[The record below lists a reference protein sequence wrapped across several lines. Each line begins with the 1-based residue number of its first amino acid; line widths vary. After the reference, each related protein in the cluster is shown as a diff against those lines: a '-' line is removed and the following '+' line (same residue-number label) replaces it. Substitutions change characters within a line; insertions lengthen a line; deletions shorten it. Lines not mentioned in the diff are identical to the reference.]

1 MEFENENQE
10 ITLPVQRKKRQLSEK
25 QLQNFE
31 KARQVRMKNI
41 ELRKQAK
48 KRIDEVKK
56 DQMIKNTNYDD
67 ENKLLQDLLT
77 NLLISQNKIKN
88 KKENKKESKK
98 EIVEEQEPEPE
109 DEEEPIEEE
118 EEPIEEIKPQR
129 PLGSVQKVRTYNK
142 RTTRNQ
148 NIKNKSQ
155 NIQNNNSIFL
165 EDNE

>member
-10 ITLPVQRKKRQLSEK
+10 ITLPVERKKRQLSEK
-25 QLQNFE
+25 QLQNFQ
-31 KARQVRMKNI
+31 KAREVRMKNI

-56 DQMIKNTNYDD
+56 DQMIKNTNYED

-88 KKENKKESKK
+88 KTSKK
-98 EIVEEQEPEPE
+98 EIVEPEPE

-118 EEPIEEIKPQR
+118 EEPIEEIKP
-129 PLGSVQKVRTYNK
+129 QKVRTYNK